1 MIAYRE
7 LAAAEL
13 ENVKNLYA
21 ENGWTAYLTDDER
34 LSRAWEHSL
43 YTRGAF
49 DGEALIG
56 FVRCVGDGAHTV
68 LVQDLLVSEAYR
80 GRGVGTALMQV
91 CRRAAGVCRD
101 GRRIGGVWFL
111 SRLRD
116 EAVCGLRTCGAV
128 SLNSRNRRRIA

>member
-13 ENVKNLYA
+13 ENVKGLYA

-80 GRGVGTALMQV
+80 GRGVGKALMQAV
-91 CRRAAGVCRD
+91 FDRFAGVRQVFVVTDD
-101 GRRIGGVWFL
+101 GSEALDFYRACGMKPFADGGL
-111 SRLRD
+111 AALYR
-116 EAVCGLRTCGAV
+116 
-128 SLNSRNRRRIA
+128 

>member
-49 DGEALIG
+49 DGETLIG

-80 GRGVGTALMQV
+80 GRGVGKALMQAV
-91 CRRAAGVCRD
+91 FDRFTGVRQVFVVTDDGSEALDFYRACGMKPFAD
-101 GRRIGGVWFL
+101 G
-111 SRLRD
+111 
-116 EAVCGLRTCGAV
+116 GLAALYR
-128 SLNSRNRRRIA
+128 

>member
-1 MIAYRE
+1 MITYRE
-7 LAAAEL
+7 LAAADL

-49 DGEALIG
+49 DGETLIG

-68 LVQDLLVSEAYR
+68 LIQDLLVSEAYR
-80 GRGVGTALMQV
+80 GRGVGKVLLQAVFDRFTGVRQVFVVTDDGSEALDFY
-91 CRRAAGVCRD
+91 RACGMKPFAD
-101 GRRIGGVWFL
+101 G
-111 SRLRD
+111 
-116 EAVCGLRTCGAV
+116 GLAALYR
-128 SLNSRNRRRIA
+128 

>member
-49 DGEALIG
+49 DGETLIG

-68 LVQDLLVSEAYR
+68 LIQDLLVSEAYR
-80 GRGVGTALMQV
+80 GRGVGKVLLQAVFDRFTGVRQVFVVTDDGSEALDFY
-91 CRRAAGVCRD
+91 RACGMKPFAD
-101 GRRIGGVWFL
+101 G
-111 SRLRD
+111 
-116 EAVCGLRTCGAV
+116 GLAALYR
-128 SLNSRNRRRIA
+128 